1 MKTNERY
8 FKAVAADMRVTEDRG
23 QTNYQA
29 YATVWGLAYHKVLVI
44 SKGYGEIS
52 KSVLAN
58 TDANPLHKELRNTNI
73 SEYNDI
79 TKQ

>member
-29 YATVWGLAYHKVLVI
+29 YATVWELAYHKVLAI
-44 SKGYGEIS
+44 SKGCGEIL

>member
-1 MKTNERY
+1 MELEQSIPHSKKSPGRIGGKTKHQVY
-8 FKAVAADMRVTEDRG
+8 VTAWDMP
-23 QTNYQA
+23 YQD
-29 YATVWGLAYHKVLVI
+29 VLAI
-44 SKGYGEIS
+44 SKDYEEIL

-58 TDANPLHKELRNTNI
+58 TDANPLHKELKNRNI

>member
-1 MKTNERY
+1 MELEQSIPHSKRSPGRIGGKMK
-8 FKAVAADMRVTEDRG
+8 
-23 QTNYQA
+23 YQA
-29 YATVWGLAYHKVLVI
+29 YVTAWDITIPRSSGYQQD
-44 SKGYGEIS
+44 YGEIL

-58 TDANPLHKELRNTNI
+58 TDANPLQKELRNINI